1 MKDLI
6 KKYIG
11 ITGFIIEQVGV
22 LISAYY
28 KFYHN
33 DEFDTIGELSL
44 LL

>member
-11 ITGFIIEQVGV
+11 ITGFIIALVGI
-22 LISAYY
+22 LISAYH
-28 KFYHN
+28 KFYFN
-33 DEFDTIGELSL
+33 DKFDTIRDLSL

>member
-11 ITGFIIEQVGV
+11 ITGFIIALVGV
-22 LISAYY
+22 LISAYH
-28 KFYHN
+28 KFYYN
-33 DEFDTIGELSL
+33 DEFDSIGELSL